1 MVKREVE
8 DIPQNYSLI
17 ELQENEKEIELLIIN
32 DKKKKEGVRLA
43 HRSLRRLETE

>member
-1 MVKREVE
+1 VE

-32 DKKKKEGVRLA
+32 DKKKKGRGKTCP
-43 HRSLRRLETE
+43 S